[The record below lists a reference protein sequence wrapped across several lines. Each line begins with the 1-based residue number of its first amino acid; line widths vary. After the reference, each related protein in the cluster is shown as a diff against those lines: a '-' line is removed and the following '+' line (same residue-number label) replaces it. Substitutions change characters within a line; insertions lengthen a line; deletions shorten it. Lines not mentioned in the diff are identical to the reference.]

1 MNTQEHTNIT
11 SNPTS
16 PTSLPSTGNR
26 YLDRALDQL
35 PPDAKLAV
43 VALFERLGRGCDDL
57 TDNAQRRLSAHVAWL
72 DDPDVVRD
80 YCIEHDCSEVEENIG
95 FWMAFRSGSHVSI

>member
-1 MNTQEHTNIT
+1 MKSQHTTTT
-11 SNPTS
+11 STPMS
-16 PTSLPSTGNR
+16 SDSLPSTGNR

-43 VALFERLGRGCDDL
+43 VCLFERLGRGCDDL
-57 TDNAQRRLSAHVAWL
+57 AENAKRRLSAHVAWL
-72 DDPDVVRD
+72 DDPKIVQE

-95 FWMAFRSGSHVSI
+95 FWMAFRSGSNVSI